1 MVDFYAA
8 CCPKESQ
15 LLLGRAMCS
24 LEEAFSNF
32 LSDGEG
38 GGGGGLVA
46 GLDEMPRAD
55 PERRRKKKRR
65 AALLPPEPAVI
76 EPDRPAHRPPPPP
89 QLLEG
94 SAESAQSAMLNAYD
108 VPNDYFPHPSTD
120 VDTSSVYNLEPD
132 WAKAFNGSSAPDWI
146 KDRMPSRNVET
157 PLIPSPWIDGAPTLW
172 QNVPDGLRTQFNLG
186 GAKQTAEA
194 RIDDLQHKLDSMFE
208 RLDGMET
215 SRNQNT
221 HLEILLFVLGGLF
234 LLLVIDLLV
243 KQGMQ
248 ATYMLASAGGG
259 VAANAFL
266 QGGFRGL
273 AWAN

>member
-1 MVDFYAA
+1 
-8 CCPKESQ
+8 
-15 LLLGRAMCS
+15 MCS

-32 LSDGEG
+32 LNESDG
-38 GGGGGLVA
+38 GGGSLVA

-55 PERRRKKKRR
+55 PERRKKKKRR
-65 AALLPPEPAVI
+65 ALLPPEPAVI

-94 SAESAQSAMLNAYD
+94 SAESAESALLNAYD
-108 VPNDYFPHPSTD
+108 VSNDYFPHPSSD
-120 VDTSSVYNLEPD
+120 VDNSSVYNLEPD
-132 WAKAFNGSSAPDWI
+132 WAKVFNASSAPDWI
-146 KDRMPSRNVET
+146 KERMPSRNVES
-157 PLIPSPWIDGAPTLW
+157 PLTPSPWIDGSPTLW
-172 QNVPDGLRTQFNLG
+172 QSVPDGLRTQFNLG
-186 GAKQTAEA
+186 GAKQTAES
-194 RIDDLQHKLDSMFE
+194 RLDDLQRRLDSMFD

-248 ATYMLASAGGG
+248 AAYMLATSGGG
-259 VAANAFL
+259 VAAANTLF
-266 QGGFRGL
+266 QGGLRGL